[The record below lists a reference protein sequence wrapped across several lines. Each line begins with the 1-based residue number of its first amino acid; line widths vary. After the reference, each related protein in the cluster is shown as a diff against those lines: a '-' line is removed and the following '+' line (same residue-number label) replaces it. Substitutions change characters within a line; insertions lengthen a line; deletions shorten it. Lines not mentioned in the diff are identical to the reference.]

1 MTHRECVQ
9 VPFSRGDALEW
20 LGHGEGSRRRFR
32 PELEKNRESERLGG
46 AGSAPG
52 HALGSQEGGGD
63 GGELKMA
70 REVVRRAYGAV
81 ELRGVPS
88 VAEVRKLE
96 VGRAESSKGRGE
108 GVSGIHV
115 AR

>member
-1 MTHRECVQ
+1 MACYLQER
-9 VPFSRGDALEW
+9 
-20 LGHGEGSRRRFR
+20 LGHGEGSRRRSR
-32 PELEKNRESERLGG
+32 PELEKNRESERLGE

-52 HALGSQEGGGD
+52 RALGSQEGGGD
-63 GGELKMA
+63 GGELNLA

-81 ELRGVPS
+81 ELRGVLS